1 MLVGDEFL
9 RLGLAEWVDQAVR
22 VGAGRRPRA
31 LRFVSDEVRAQYRRV
46 TREQA
51 IHRLRRAVQDKV
63 VEVKQAQLLGKWE
76 EWPGLGRV
84 LFLGVDAE
92 RWDRDVYTL
101 SFRVV
106 TLMGESLSVT
116 VDETDCTEMFRD
128 VEGED
133 E

>member
-9 RLGLAEWVDQAVR
+9 RLGLAEWADQAVR
-22 VGAGRRPRA
+22 VGSGKPPRA
-31 LRFVSDEVRAQYRRV
+31 LRFVSDEMRAQYRRV
-46 TREQA
+46 VRERA

-84 LFLGVDAE
+84 LFLGVDGE

-106 TLMGESLSVT
+106 TITGESLSVT

-133 E
+133 D